1 MMAFWHSVV
10 QHKEVFMPSLSPQ
23 ELVNNNIEL
32 VSLPAIVTRVNEMLN
47 SPTAS
52 AADIAELIS
61 QDPGLTLRL
70 LKIVN
75 SPFYSFPSKIETV
88 SMAVTVLGT
97 SQLRDLLIAT
107 TLVKRFQSKDD
118 TAFDIETFWC
128 HSITTGLAARA
139 IALDRKIP
147 NSERLFISGLLHDIG
162 KMLMALLLP
171 MHYAELNKSYLQRV
185 KANESDIFGFNHD
198 ELGECLLDSWHFP
211 TTIAKPIRH
220 HHDLQSTDIYK
231 TDTAIL
237 HMANVIANNIQAPI
251 SPDDDTLLNPL
262 ALNTLNMDER
272 DIEPYYESVYQL
284 LDQILQTL
292 YYDIAA

>member
-1 MMAFWHSVV
+1 MAFLHSIVLP
-10 QHKEVFMPSLSPQ
+10 KEVFMPSLSAQ
-23 ELVNNNIEL
+23 ELVNSNVEL
-32 VSLPAIVTRVNEMLN
+32 VSLPAIVTKVNDLLN

-70 LKIVN
+70 LKMVN
-75 SPFYSFPSKIETV
+75 SPFYNFPSKIETV
-88 SMAVTVLGT
+88 SMAITVLGIN
-97 SQLRDLLIAT
+97 QLRDLLIAT
-107 TLVKRFQSKDD
+107 TLVNRFKSKPD
-118 TAFDIETFWC
+118 TDFDIETFWC
-128 HSITTGLAARA
+128 HSITTGLAART
-139 IALDRKIP
+139 IALNRKIP
-147 NSERLFISGLLHDIG
+147 NSERLFIAGLLHDIG

-171 MHYAELNKSYLQRV
+171 MHYAELNQSYLQST

-198 ELGECLLDSWHFP
+198 ELGECLLNTWHFP
-211 TTIAKPIRH
+211 STIATPIRH
-220 HHDLQSTDIYK
+220 HHDLQSADMYK

-237 HMANVIANNIQAPI
+237 HIGNVIANNIQAPV

-262 ALNTLNMDER
+262 ALKTLNMDER

-284 LDQILQTL
+284 LDQLLETL